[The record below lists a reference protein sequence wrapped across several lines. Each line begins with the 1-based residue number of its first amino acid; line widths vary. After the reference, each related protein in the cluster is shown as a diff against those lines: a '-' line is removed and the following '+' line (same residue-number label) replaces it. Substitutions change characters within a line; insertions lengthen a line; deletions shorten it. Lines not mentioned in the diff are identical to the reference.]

1 MGIEIRDGKF
11 YKDGIEVKPS
21 FGDMEQI
28 RALKEAER
36 KANEK
41 KVDAKLFS
49 EEITSYYALVKFKCP
64 SCKHENSVDLLDDEP
79 SEWHI
84 DKDDVDQ
91 LECSCSKCDLDFTIN
106 ADKSDKKSMKI
117 YLTYD
122 PIDND

>member
-1 MGIEIRDGKF
+1 MAIEIRDGKF
-11 YKDGIEVKPS
+11 YKDGVEVKPS

-49 EEITSYYALVKFKCP
+49 EEITTYYAVVKFKCP
-64 SCKHENSVDLLDDEP
+64 SCKHENTVDLLDDDP
-79 SEWHI
+79 SEWNI
-84 DKDDVDQ
+84 DNDDVDQ
-91 LECSCSKCDLDFTIN
+91 LECSCDSCRLDFTIN
-106 ADKSDKKSMKI
+106 ADKSNKSRMKI

-122 PIDND
+122 PIEN